1 MLPLNVTHQAWFL
14 APTQSWKG
22 AEKLSFLKTVQIQVW
37 NSISVLSLEYWG
49 VSEEYLLVGIKI
61 DCCGGDVPMVC
72 VWYQLLAARHR
83 ESNHQQVC
91 VLEAEKTKQ
100 TVISQTIITNTT
112 ESFVSFPGYM
122 KDCSCQGMKLFKQWA
137 LIVIDFLLFKS
148 YFIIVSC
155 PIVVFNTVAQK

>member
-22 AEKLSFLKTVQIQVW
+22 TEKLSVLKTVQIQVW

-83 ESNHQQVC
+83 EQSPAGLCLRTRENKANCHQSNNHHKHNWIICIFPWLYEILQ
-91 VLEAEKTKQ
+91 LSRHEAIQ
-100 TVISQTIITNTT
+100 TMSTDCDWL
-112 ESFVSFPGYM
+112 SF
-122 KDCSCQGMKLFKQWA
+122 
-137 LIVIDFLLFKS
+137 I
-148 YFIIVSC
+148 
-155 PIVVFNTVAQK
+155 